1 MSKTRV
7 QTQSKRSSS
16 GTHRRD
22 FEKVHSSRSEAR
34 NVEGVER
41 NGEGRSRQ
49 ARIDEELERQRPV
62 QSGRNFSKLRGE
74 GPSRPNSRKESEVG
88 YEKSKGNSDGRH
100 EAALY
105 KGGQERRAERERDE
119 HERGVGGRRGE
130 PRRDKIEYEG
140 QGQRSVQASQ
150 RTYESQRRDEG
161 QREGQGNKQ
170 PAKRPLQRSSVLNTY
185 RAGQFRDGRPR

>member
-7 QTQSKRSSS
+7 QTQSKRSSN

-105 KGGQERRAERERDE
+105 KGGQSASGTSMSGGSADGGVSLDGTKSSTKVRDSGAYRPASAPTSHSAGMRGSARGRATNN
-119 HERGVGGRRGE
+119 
-130 PRRDKIEYEG
+130 PRSD
-140 QGQRSVQASQ
+140 
-150 RTYESQRRDEG
+150 
-161 QREGQGNKQ
+161 
-170 PAKRPLQRSSVLNTY
+170 RSSTVRY
-185 RAGQFRDGRPR
+185 